1 MSITSCDDGVEV
13 DGIIT
18 SASVEDPY
26 EYPGQGHGGA
36 GYQYHPTITPPDT

>member
-1 MSITSCDDGVEV
+1 MYILLVMIKAWMIC
-13 DGIIT
+13 IT

-36 GYQYHPTITPPDT
+36 GYQYQPTITPPDT